1 MRVLR
6 TLIIGAMMVLPGMF
20 LALLVWY
27 LAGGYSVTEPLE
39 TLICNGIPLTSI
51 VLVFPLACVTVSLT
65 SISLPVKTKVGA
77 NPVVAKVNSCKS
89 GTAVLHTKSLLPC
102 DSVGEKTDPRI
113 G

>member
-51 VLVFPLACVTVSLT
+51 VLGLFFAW
-65 SISLPVKTKVGA
+65 
-77 NPVVAKVNSCKS
+77 KS
-89 GTAVLHTKSLLPC
+89 G
-102 DSVGEKTDPRI
+102 E
-113 G
+113 